1 MVGSRLMLVIRVSRC
16 QGLMFCRNI
25 IINLIDGMGGWLM
38 CGRRNLLVVVFMWIW
53 IFICCGVIF
62 LWVMLD
68 RRRKFFLMVVIVFCF
83 VFSCCLRVEVG
94 SMRVGYYRNWNRA
107 RNLKEMWF
115 LVVDLVLLH
124 GFNRQVFW
132 LIVLLCNCR

>member
-1 MVGSRLMLVIRVSRC
+1 MLVIRVSRC

-68 RRRKFFLMVVIVFCF
+68 RRRKFFLRVVFVFYF

-94 SMRVGYYRNWNRA
+94 SMRVGYYRNWNRV